1 MCNNTKENG
10 AGFYEENSLAKRKP
24 SSPPRQEIGSQG
36 MGGKQVET
44 TKPFLKIYYE

>member
-1 MCNNTKENG
+1 MVRV
-10 AGFYEENSLAKRKP
+10 FMKRIHWQKKKP

-44 TKPFLKIYYE
+44 TKPLLIIYYK